1 MYTEPKNLGDPRQ
14 GKETYLGRS
23 EGKDPP
29 SACPPCGL
37 TESASALLYL
47 NCSNSDEVQKIIGDD
62 SSKRKAWT
70 PKSQT
75 AKKQKTLT
83 GNVQYWAN
91 KLGVENLGFLTLTFK
106 ENMRDKKEAQRRWN
120 NLNRTI
126 SRDGKFTV
134 LVKVLEVQR
143 RGAFHYHLLVKI
155 GEDIR
160 TGFDWVAFKKAAEAY
175 NAKDKEEGKRQTKI
189 YATSATDHL
198 RHLWG
203 YMRAKCKSHGFGRSE
218 LMPIEYPNNI
228 GSYLGKYLNKD
239 DQERENGTWA
249 NVELTKGMRRVS
261 YGRKEI
267 KTHSAKFSW
276 VAHPRSNPLF
286 RHRLKEW
293 AEYRG
298 FTSME
303 HIKEHLGKHWT
314 HHYFQE
320 IMFDYPRMERER
332 EGLPPIS
339 ASGKPSGSGEPNWH
353 YVTDEEWKEFFKRD
367 TVTRSNFQLEKR
379 RKEAF
384 EYKQKFPWKFDTG

>member
-1 MYTEPKNLGDPRQ
+1 
-14 GKETYLGRS
+14 
-23 EGKDPP
+23 
-29 SACPPCGL
+29 
-37 TESASALLYL
+37 
-47 NCSNSDEVQKIIGDD
+47 
-62 SSKRKAWT
+62 
-70 PKSQT
+70 
-75 AKKQKTLT
+75 
-83 GNVQYWAN
+83 
-91 KLGVENLGFLTLTFK
+91 
-106 ENMRDKKEAQRRWN
+106 MRDKKEAQRRWN